1 MPTPLPKVDS
11 PEVQGIVDEDSD
23 DLSAYNICLNYEEEL
38 AAFEDKLRYVRILG
52 FLLLHAPIGCIHSR
66 NPSSDLTD
74 VGAFFERNVI
84 LLFKKYRGRTS
95 KPSEHPSRPSF
106 EVVKDEVKVDIT
118 LAPRNYRD
126 AKDHA
131 LVRDNWR
138 CVVTGTTDRR
148 APKRILAQLD
158 PMAPAIYTQCAHII
172 PKAMYFGVEPKS
184 KENTK
189 RFGYDINRFNGE
201 NVRSLT
207 NVISVEANVHEAFDR
222 LELYFEAM
230 SQKDCYEVKCFGPKP
245 HRDVRQFV
253 KFSTS
258 DPENLP
264 VPARELL
271 ALHATCCKVAHL
283 SGAAEYIDEI
293 YRDADKLGVL
303 PADGT
308 SGDMLDYML
317 LSLLERDSKS
327 RCL

>member
-1 MPTPLPKVDS
+1 MFSEP
-11 PEVQGIVDEDSD
+11 Q
-23 DLSAYNICLNYEEEL
+23 
-38 AAFEDKLRYVRILG
+38 
-52 FLLLHAPIGCIHSR
+52 HS
-66 NPSSDLTD
+66 S
-74 VGAFFERNVI
+74 
-84 LLFKKYRGRTS
+84 
-95 KPSEHPSRPSF
+95 
-106 EVVKDEVKVDIT
+106 
-118 LAPRNYRD
+118 
-126 AKDHA
+126 
-131 LVRDNWR
+131 
-138 CVVTGTTDRR
+138 GT
-148 APKRILAQLD
+148 
-158 PMAPAIYTQCAHII
+158 
-172 PKAMYFGVEPKS
+172 V
-184 KENTK
+184 
-189 RFGYDINRFNGE
+189 
-201 NVRSLT
+201 SLQ
-207 NVISVEANVHEAFDR
+207 
-222 LELYFEAM
+222 